1 MVFLSVSSL
10 IYSFFAYP
18 VLLQDE
24 KTKFV
29 SQQEVLTKN
38 RYVEVSVTK
47 STFLASLGI
56 VHVDKVAFTGQLQV
70 LSKNRYV
77 KFLFAETNFFN
88 AREASRSR

>member
-24 KTKFV
+24 KTTFV

-47 STFLASLGI
+47 I
-56 VHVDKVAFTGQLQV
+56 
-70 LSKNRYV
+70 
-77 KFLFAETNFFN
+77 NFFSFIGHST
-88 AREASRSR
+88 RR

>member
-47 STFLASLGI
+47 I
-56 VHVDKVAFTGQLQV
+56 
-70 LSKNRYV
+70 
-77 KFLFAETNFFN
+77 NFFSFIGHST
-88 AREASRSR
+88 RR

>member
-38 RYVEVSVTK
+38 HYVEVSVTK
-47 STFLASLGI
+47 I
-56 VHVDKVAFTGQLQV
+56 
-70 LSKNRYV
+70 
-77 KFLFAETNFFN
+77 NFFSFIGHCT
-88 AREASRSR
+88 RR